1 MEVKTKREAVIEL
14 VNKLFVYT
22 DSRQWHLIIKD
33 VFKEKVY
40 FDNSSLDNTAP
51 RELTAG
57 AICDLWR
64 EALKDIDHVH
74 HHTGNFIVEFYNE
87 EVQAKVF
94 CYATASHYKKSASRG
109 NTREYVGAYELH
121 ASFTDFGWRIDK
133 FKYDLKYITGNTEL
147 V

>member
-22 DSRQWHLIIKD
+22 DSRQWHLLIKD

-40 FDNSSLDNTAP
+40 FDSSSLDGASAGEVTA
-51 RELTAG
+51 A

-64 EALKDIDHVH
+64 EGLKDIDHVH
-74 HHTGNFIVEFYNE
+74 HHAGNFVVDFYNE

-94 CYATASHYKKSASRG
+94 CYATASHYKKTASRG
-109 NTREYVGAYELH
+109 NTREFVGAYEVH
-121 ASFTDFGWRIDK
+121 VSFTDFGWRIDK
-133 FKYDLKYITGNTEL
+133 FRYDLKYITGNTEL

>member
-14 VNKLFVYT
+14 VNKLFIYT
-22 DSRQWHLIIKD
+22 DSRQWHLLIKD

-40 FDNSSLDNTAP
+40 FDSSSLDGAP
-51 RELTAG
+51 AMELVAG
-57 AICDLWR
+57 AICDRWR
-64 EALKDIDHVH
+64 EGLKDIDHVH
-74 HHTGNFIVEFYNE
+74 HHTGNFIVDFYNE

-94 CYATASHYKKSASRG
+94 CYATASHFKESASRG
-109 NTREYVGAYELH
+109 KTREFVGAYELH

-133 FKYDLKYITGNTEL
+133 FRYDLKYITGNTEL